1 MEKSA
6 NGCMPKRWTLEDG
19 VYAVLDVNGNVIFKV
34 RSKAFSVKYFIL
46 DAAGNPLVTLKQKSG
61 ESTNDEDF
69 LFTVKTTSI
78 MQFHAKLA
86 VFLAN
91 NTSKEKVSDFMIK
104 GSWSDKSCAI
114 YAGDSSTI
122 IAQMHNKIIDQ
133 KLVIGKENLTVTICP
148 NIDYA
153 FIAALMVIF
162 GEITAT
168 NDALLIAAVIGT
180 GAAVAS

>member
-6 NGCMPKRWTLEDG
+6 NECMANNTNIAVIGPQYCAPYPIDLAIAKKVLTEHSRW
-19 VYAVLDVNGNVIFKV
+19 NVF
-34 RSKAFSVKYFIL
+34 R
-46 DAAGNPLVTLKQKSG
+46 G

-104 GSWSDKSCAI
+104 GSWSDKPCAI

-168 NDALLIAAVIGT
+168 NDALLIAAVIRT